1 MDAPP
6 RILYCTDTFPPQVN
20 GVSVVTAASIAG
32 MQKRGWICGVVSPRY
47 PKPYGAAFAGN
58 APDLAAMPVH
68 LKLPS
73 VPLPPYPD
81 IRVSAPL
88 YSSVR
93 KAVHELRPD
102 LVHCQTEFVAGWLGQ
117 CAARELGV
125 PMVSSYHTDFSRYTE
140 SYRVPWLRDRVTR
153 YIASFHG
160 RSRRVYTPSEPAKE
174 DLSRMGVH
182 DVEVWGRGVDDEQF
196 HPSRASARERMRLGG
211 DDEFAFLHVG
221 RLAPEK
227 SVHVVLEAFRQLRA
241 LHPEL
246 RASLVIA
253 GDGPAAPALKRGA
266 PEGVRFLGNLDRY
279 TVLPVLYAS
288 ADAFV
293 YSSET
298 ETLGLVVLEAMA
310 SGLPVIATPA
320 GGVADNLR
328 HERNGLAFR
337 AGDAADMCRAML
349 RLATDAELHGTLRT
363 GARLWAESKSWDA
376 ELDRLDASYR
386 DILERS

>member
-1 MDAPP
+1 
-6 RILYCTDTFPPQVN
+6 
-20 GVSVVTAASIAG
+20 

-68 LKLPS
+68 VKLPS
-73 VPLPPYPD
+73 VAFPPYPD
-81 IRVSAPL
+81 IRVAAPL
-88 YSSVR
+88 YASVR
-93 KAVHELRPD
+93 NAMRELRPD
-102 LVHCQTEFVAGWLGQ
+102 LVHCQTEFVAGRLGQ
-117 CAARELGV
+117 RAASELGV
-125 PMVSSYHTDFSRYTE
+125 PLVSSYHTDFSRYTE
-140 SYRVPWLRDRVTR
+140 SYNVPWLRDRVTR
-153 YIASFHG
+153 YIATFHA
-160 RSRRVYTPSEPAKE
+160 RSRRVYTPSEHAKG
-174 DLSRMGVH
+174 DLARMGVH
-182 DVEVWGRGVDDEQF
+182 DVEVWGRGVDTDQF
-196 HPSRASARERMRLGG
+196 HPGKALAGRRLRPGG
-211 DDEFAFLHVG
+211 EDACVFLHVG

-227 SVHVVLEAFRQLRA
+227 GVHVVMAAFRQLCA
-241 LHPEL
+241 THPEL

-266 PEGVRFLGNLDRY
+266 PEGVHFLGNLDRH

-337 AGDAADMCRAML
+337 SC
-349 RLATDAELHGTLRT
+349 
-363 GARLWAESKSWDA
+363 
-376 ELDRLDASYR
+376 
-386 DILERS
+386 